1 MGIEFW
7 PRRVT
12 GYAALILLAICA
24 VLSFTHTGHSQQT
37 DRQQPSWLNEA
48 IKSGAD
54 AEVLEKFSPQLSE
67 LQEKLARHRL
77 DEKSGF
83 ISSEELQGAIEALEA
98 LRPEL
103 RKFVDD
109 LTPERAEARAKLEKL
124 GPAPKEGEP
133 ESDDVA
139 RQRNAIVNE
148 AAAYDGLIKRAEVM
162 FVEAGQTI
170 SALNTRRR
178 AQFLSGL
185 LRRSS
190 GIADENFLE
199 NLSNSIAIRWGL
211 ATALVKERLIKF
223 TDAWPSALLAVFLAF
238 FTFLVVRFLTRRTTE
253 LSETTAYSEV
263 GTLPRAERGA
273 IVLRRSLSFTMPGAA
288 ALLALLISAFSLEL
302 VTEDEFNWILRFI
315 AYATV
320 SLFLV
325 SAIHFALKP
334 PREIERLIA
343 IDTRSANALQFLA
356 AIYVAVWFIDQS
368 LELFDQFIQSP
379 FLLVVARTSLV
390 SILYSVILFGFI
402 AVRIRR
408 HKPPPSSRR
417 TNGWPNILFGLI
429 AITAAGI
436 LAATLLGYV
445 SLARFLGSQLVAT
458 GGLALF
464 VTLMHLTAE
473 YVSTPSMKP
482 AEDGGAQNQTMLGA
496 TLGVVFGIALDILI
510 LLIGLP
516 LLLLQWGFDW
526 PEVRGWISSALFGFQ
541 IGQVQISLL
550 QIFLAFGVF
559 VAGLL
564 LTGLVR
570 RMFLR
575 RTENMFAPSTG
586 TRDSI
591 GTILGYVGITLAAVA
606 ALSYVGLNFA
616 NLALIAGALSVGI
629 GFGLQSIVN
638 NFVSGLIL
646 LAERPIKVGDWI
658 IVGDR
663 QGRVQKISVR
673 STQIRLFDRSTL
685 VIPNADLITNQVV
698 NWDLG
703 DSVGRVSIGVGVS
716 YQSDPRQVIELL
728 MGIGRSHPGV
738 LVYDRSPRVMFEAFG
753 ESSLDFVLHV
763 HLRNIKDF
771 LDVQT
776 DLRVAIVEAFREA
789 SIEIP
794 FPQRDLHVRSLDTE
808 IQKEG
813 LYAPAVASSG
823 NADRRAS

>member
-1 MGIEFW
+1 M
-7 PRRVT
+7 
-12 GYAALILLAICA
+12 
-24 VLSFTHTGHSQQT
+24 
-37 DRQQPSWLNEA
+37 
-48 IKSGAD
+48 KS
-54 AEVLEKFSPQLSE
+54 
-67 LQEKLARHRL
+67 
-77 DEKSGF
+77 
-83 ISSEELQGAIEALEA
+83 
-98 LRPEL
+98 
-103 RKFVDD
+103 
-109 LTPERAEARAKLEKL
+109 
-124 GPAPKEGEP
+124 
-133 ESDDVA
+133 
-139 RQRNAIVNE
+139 
-148 AAAYDGLIKRAEVM
+148 
-162 FVEAGQTI
+162 
-170 SALNTRRR
+170 
-178 AQFLSGL
+178 
-185 LRRSS
+185 
-190 GIADENFLE
+190 
-199 NLSNSIAIRWGL
+199 
-211 ATALVKERLIKF
+211 
-223 TDAWPSALLAVFLAF
+223 
-238 FTFLVVRFLTRRTTE
+238 
-253 LSETTAYSEV
+253 
-263 GTLPRAERGA
+263 
-273 IVLRRSLSFTMPGAA
+273 
-288 ALLALLISAFSLEL
+288 
-302 VTEDEFNWILRFI
+302 
-315 AYATV
+315 
-320 SLFLV
+320 
-325 SAIHFALKP
+325 
-334 PREIERLIA
+334 
-343 IDTRSANALQFLA
+343 
-356 AIYVAVWFIDQS
+356 
-368 LELFDQFIQSP
+368 
-379 FLLVVARTSLV
+379 
-390 SILYSVILFGFI
+390 
-402 AVRIRR
+402 
-408 HKPPPSSRR
+408 
-417 TNGWPNILFGLI
+417 
-429 AITAAGI
+429 
-436 LAATLLGYV
+436 
-445 SLARFLGSQLVAT
+445 
-458 GGLALF
+458 
-464 VTLMHLTAE
+464 
-473 YVSTPSMKP
+473 

-616 NLALIAGALSVGI
+616 SLALIAGALSVGI

-813 LYAPAVASSG
+813 LDAPAVASSG